1 MRFLKFWQESNQDTR
16 QTIYSNE
23 FQRANRHVFA
33 LSYMYFYMFIIMCIQ
48 YYYSHKGLNF
58 IVSML
63 KSTKKVRCVQHGISK
78 INMYVLSIAPVLFGY
93 GYREHCRDLG
103 LCRMRFCVSTCTGAP
118 LPAPTLNQRQCA
130 QDPCLSFL
138 CVVTWYSHLKYS
150 TTAAY
155 GSDFPVHIVN
165 CRRLSAM
172 LF

>member
-93 GYREHCRDLG
+93 GLVCRDPESIVGTSVCVECVSVFLHVQAHRF
-103 LCRMRFCVSTCTGAP
+103 LLQHLINASVLKIRVYLFCV
-118 LPAPTLNQRQCA
+118 
-130 QDPCLSFL
+130 
-138 CVVTWYSHLKYS
+138 
-150 TTAAY
+150 
-155 GSDFPVHIVN
+155 
-165 CRRLSAM
+165 
-172 LF
+172 

>member
-1 MRFLKFWQESNQDTR
+1 MHSIL
-16 QTIYSNE
+16 
-23 FQRANRHVFA
+23 
-33 LSYMYFYMFIIMCIQ
+33 L

-93 GYREHCRDLG
+93 GLVCRDLDGKLQHCRDLG
-103 LCRMRFCVSTCTGAP
+103 LCRVRFCVSTCTGAP

>member
-1 MRFLKFWQESNQDTR
+1 MCFHILSHNMLNSFKLPVRFLKFWQESNQDTR

-93 GYREHCRDLG
+93 GLVCRDLDG
-103 LCRMRFCVSTCTGAP
+103 KL
-118 LPAPTLNQRQCA
+118 QRA
-130 QDPCLSFL
+130 L
-138 CVVTWYSHLKYS
+138 
-150 TTAAY
+150 
-155 GSDFPVHIVN
+155 
-165 CRRLSAM
+165 
-172 LF
+172 